1 MRIAREGFRYI
12 GVVGVVGIAALLFPP
27 TRLLSIPLFILAA
40 FVTYFFRDPTRVPPE
55 GENLLVSPGDG
66 KVVYTGPGERDPSR
80 TQVSIF
86 LSIFDVH
93 INRSP
98 LAAVVRKIKYTP
110 GQFLAAYKPE
120 SGTHNE
126 QNELELDAAGGGFSI
141 TVRQIAGVAARRIVC
156 DVRENDSLGR
166 GQRFGLIQFG
176 SRMEILFP
184 SDTSLRVKVGDRV
197 KGGETVI
204 GERP

>member
-12 GVVGVVGIAALLFPP
+12 GLLSVLGVAALAFPV
-27 TRLLSIPLFILAA
+27 TRLLAVPMFVLAG
-40 FVTYFFRDPTRVPPE
+40 FVTYFFRDPARVPPDNE
-55 GENLLVSPGDG
+55 KLLVSPGDG

-80 TQVSIF
+80 IQVSIF
-86 LSIFDVH
+86 LSIFNVH

-98 LAAVVRKIKYTP
+98 LAAVVRKIRYTP

-120 SGTHNE
+120 SGTKNE
-126 QNELELDAAGGGFSI
+126 QNELELVDGPFSV

-156 DVRENDSLGR
+156 RVHENDKLER
-166 GQRFGLIQFG
+166 GERFGLIQFG
-176 SRMEILFP
+176 SRMEVLLP
-184 SDTSLRVKVGDRV
+184 SDTKSHVKVGDRV

-204 GERP
+204 AERL

>member
-1 MRIAREGFRYI
+1 M
-12 GVVGVVGIAALLFPP
+12 VP
-27 TRLLSIPLFILAA
+27 TRQNTGAGTGGGLPLGFES
-40 FVTYFFRDPTRVPPE
+40 FGVWGFRDPTRVPPE
-55 GENLLVSPGDG
+55 GDHLLVSPGDG

-80 TQVSIF
+80 TQISIF

-98 LAAVVRKIKYTP
+98 LAATVRKIRYTP
-110 GQFLAAYKPE
+110 GKFLAAYKPE
-120 SGTHNE
+120 SGTKNE
-126 QNELELDAAGGGFSI
+126 QNELELDAKGGDFPF

-156 DVRENDSLGR
+156 DVSENDALDR

-176 SRMEILFP
+176 SRMEILLP
-184 SDTSLRVKVGDRV
+184 SGTNLRVKVGDRV

-204 GERP
+204 AERP

>member
-12 GVVGVVGIAALLFPP
+12 GVLSLLGVAVLAFPA
-27 TRLLSIPLFILAA
+27 TRLLAVPLFVLAG
-40 FVTYFFRDPTRVPPE
+40 FVTYFFRDPTRVPPDDE
-55 GENLLVSPGDG
+55 KLLVSPGDG

-98 LAAVVRKIKYTP
+98 LAAVVRKIQYTP
-110 GQFLAAYKPE
+110 GRFLAAYKPE
-120 SGTHNE
+120 AGTQNE
-126 QNELELDAAGGGFSI
+126 QNQIELADGEFSV
-141 TVRQIAGVAARRIVC
+141 TVRQIAGVVARRIVC
-156 DVRENDSLGR
+156 VIHENDRLER

-176 SRMEILFP
+176 SRMEVMLP
-184 SDTSLRVKVGDRV
+184 GDTKLRVKVGDRV

-204 GERP
+204 AERP

>member
-12 GVVGVVGIAALLFPP
+12 GVLSLLGVAALAFPA
-27 TRLLSIPLFILAA
+27 TRLLAVPMFVLAG
-40 FVTYFFRDPTRVPPE
+40 FVTYFFRDPTRVPPDNE
-55 GENLLVSPGDG
+55 KLLVSPGDG
-66 KVVYTGPGERDPSR
+66 KVVYAGPGERDPSR
-80 TQVSIF
+80 KQVSIF

-98 LAAVVRKIKYTP
+98 LAAVVRKIRYTP

-120 SGTHNE
+120 AGSKNE
-126 QNELELDAAGGGFSI
+126 QNELELADGQFLV

-156 DVRENDSLGR
+156 DVRENDKLER
-166 GQRFGLIQFG
+166 GERFGLIQFG
-176 SRMEILFP
+176 SRMEVLLP
-184 SDTSLRVKVGDRV
+184 SDTKLRVSVGDRV

-204 GERP
+204 AERP

>member
-12 GVVGVVGIAALLFPP
+12 GVLTILGVAALALPA
-27 TRLLSIPLFILAA
+27 TRLLAVPLFLLAG
-40 FVTYFFRDPTRVPPE
+40 FVTYFFRDPTRVPPDDE
-55 GENLLVSPGDG
+55 KLLVSPGDG
-66 KVVYTGPGERDPSR
+66 KVVYVGPGERDPSR

-98 LAAVVRKIKYTP
+98 LAAVVRKIQYTP
-110 GQFLAAYKPE
+110 GKFLAAYKPE
-120 SGTHNE
+120 AGGKNE
-126 QNELELDAAGGGFSI
+126 QNEIELVDGEFLV

-156 DVRENDSLGR
+156 VIKESDKLER

-176 SRMEILFP
+176 SRMEILLP
-184 SDTSLRVKVGDRV
+184 SDIKLCVKVGDRV
-197 KGGETVI
+197 KGGETAI
-204 GERP
+204 AERP